1 MNAWLSRYRVDL
13 LIAAVVAV
21 PVAGQVGAADPG
33 EADALGV
40 AFSAGTVIPLV
51 WRRRAPFTVA
61 LIVLAFGLL
70 TSGYAR
76 PGQQLQY
83 GALVA
88 TYTIADLG
96 FHPWQRWSIL
106 LGQVITIPPGAI
118 WIKHNTF
125 PQLMFTLLLPIAAWM
140 LGTVTRLYR
149 ERGDA
154 LAARADELERQRT
167 SDAARAVAE
176 ERARIARDLHDV
188 LAHAVSVIVVQ
199 AEAGPLVVRSDPD
212 RAERA
217 FDAIA
222 ESGRDAMAQLR
233 RSLGVLKTAGDVRAL
248 APQPTVADVPAL
260 LERVRRTGLDVT
272 FTQVGDPI
280 RIGPDAELAA
290 YRIIQEGLTNTVK
303 HAEATMATV
312 TLTWWPDGLAIEVRD
327 DGSGSPV
334 AEVVAGHG
342 LAGIAERAAAGG
354 GTASAGPVEGGFLVT
369 AWLPGYLS

>member
-1 MNAWLSRYRVDL
+1 MSAWFPRYRVDL

-61 LIVLAFGLL
+61 LVVLAFGLL
-70 TSGYAR
+70 TSVYAR

-96 FHPWQRWSIL
+96 VVPWHRWSVLI
-106 LGQVITIPPGAI
+106 GQVVTIPPGAI
-118 WIKHNTF
+118 LVKHNTL
-125 PQLMFTLLLPIAAWM
+125 PQLLFTLLLPIAAWM
-140 LGTVTRLYR
+140 LGTVARLHR

-154 LAARADELERQRT
+154 LAARAEELEHQRT
-167 SDAARAVAE
+167 ADAARAVAE

-199 AEAGPLVVRSDPD
+199 AEAGPLVVRSDPA

-233 RSLGVLKTAGDVRAL
+233 RSLGVLKTAGNARAL
-248 APQPTVADVPAL
+248 APQPTVADLPAL
-260 LERVRRTGLDVT
+260 VERVRGTGLPVVLT
-272 FTQVGDPI
+272 EVGERI
-280 RIGPDAELAA
+280 RLAPDAELAA
-290 YRIIQEGLTNTVK
+290 YRITQEALTNTVK
-303 HAEATMATV
+303 HAGATVATV
-312 TLTWWPDGLAIEVRD
+312 TLTWWPDGLAVEVRD
-327 DGSGSPV
+327 DGSGGSGAVPSG
-334 AEVVAGHG
+334 GHG
-342 LAGIAERAAAGG
+342 LIGIAERAAAGG
-354 GTASAGPVEGGFLVT
+354 GTASAGPVDDGFLVT
-369 AWLPGYLS
+369 AWLPG